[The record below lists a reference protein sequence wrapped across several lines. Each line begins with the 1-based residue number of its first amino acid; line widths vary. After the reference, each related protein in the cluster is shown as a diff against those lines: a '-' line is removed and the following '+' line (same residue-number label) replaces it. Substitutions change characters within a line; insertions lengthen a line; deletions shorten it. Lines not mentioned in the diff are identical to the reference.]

1 MLTPGCVFAWP
12 PRIKNLANRMR
23 QARWPL
29 RGKPNERAGSLKQT
43 HIFFSWVRKL
53 HLIALLQLPPA
64 QFFLLFFFSPS
75 SPKTMADSTRNDQL
89 K

>member
-12 PRIKNLANRMR
+12 PRIENLANRMR

-64 QFFLLFFFSPS
+64 QFFYSFSFHHLRQ
-75 SPKTMADSTRNDQL
+75 KQWRTVLAMTN
-89 K
+89 